1 MNKIPDGA
9 LLQKSKNNVSYVY
22 FPSYYYDKDAKT
34 HNKEKQKRLYIGKVV
49 GGEFVPNKKYLT
61 NPELSRKDVGS
72 LVSAPADLSKIQT
85 RSLGAT
91 SLLNSLANKVG
102 LTQDLTSVYGE
113 DMARQMLSL
122 AMFMTIDSQSALSL
136 YPLWQRRFWVP
147 SDVDMPSQYTSRLL
161 QMLGENETALKAFFQ
176 TRALHVRATEYL
188 SYDSTKIAST
198 SRNINDVRWA
208 PSKSGNYQQEIS
220 LAILCGQKF

>member
-1 MNKIPDGA
+1 M
-9 LLQKSKNNVSYVY
+9 
-22 FPSYYYDKDAKT
+22 
-34 HNKEKQKRLYIGKVV
+34 
-49 GGEFVPNKKYLT
+49 
-61 NPELSRKDVGS
+61 
-72 LVSAPADLSKIQT
+72 
-85 RSLGAT
+85 
-91 SLLNSLANKVG
+91 
-102 LTQDLTSVYGE
+102 YGE

-208 PSKSGNYQQEIS
+208 PSKSGNYQQEVS
-220 LAILCGQKF
+220 LVILCGQKSRIPVMFRVLPGNVPDVVGRRSD

>member
-91 SLLNSLANKVG
+91 SLLNSLANNLNFPKK
-102 LTQDLTSVYGE
+102 LHSD
-113 DMARQMLSL
+113 
-122 AMFMTIDSQSALSL
+122 AMELVESS
-136 YPLWQRRFWVP
+136 
-147 SDVDMPSQYTSRLL
+147 
-161 QMLGENETALKAFFQ
+161 
-176 TRALHVRATEYL
+176 
-188 SYDSTKIAST
+188 
-198 SRNINDVRWA
+198 
-208 PSKSGNYQQEIS
+208 
-220 LAILCGQKF
+220 